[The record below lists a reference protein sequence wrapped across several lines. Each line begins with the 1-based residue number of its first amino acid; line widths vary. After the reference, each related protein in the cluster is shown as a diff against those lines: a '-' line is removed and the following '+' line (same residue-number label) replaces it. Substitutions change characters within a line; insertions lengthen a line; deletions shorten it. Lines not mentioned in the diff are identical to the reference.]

1 MRGMAIGLERTARG
15 GLFGRAS
22 SALAFTLLFACACF
36 LFHSSFTQASTRPV
50 RVGVYD
56 NAPKVF
62 VDSRSRPA
70 GFFIE
75 LIEEAARLEGW
86 QLEFVVCEW
95 SDCLKKLETGSIDL
109 MPDVAASEERL
120 KRFDFNTIPV
130 AQSWSTLLYHPRLPV
145 LALNDLANKRI
156 ALLQGAVQEDP
167 LARMMASLNLG
178 YQVVHVDSLAKGFAM
193 VQQGRAE
200 AVVSNNFFAGR
211 NAPIYGLRLSPVVF
225 NPASLQFAVAKGRH
239 ADLLARIDQHLAQ
252 WRLDPDSVYY
262 RALNRAMAAPQVEI
276 LGVAW
281 KTVIAW
287 GASLLFLLLGGAAL
301 AIFSNRQLEQ
311 IISKRTA
318 ELQAAI
324 ERHERTEAEL
334 ERHRNHLEQIVA
346 SRTLELEE
354 AKKAAEAA
362 NLAKSGFLASMS
374 HELRTPLNAILGFS
388 QLMARD
394 VSIPPAQREQIEI
407 INRSGEHLLAM
418 INDVLDL
425 SKIESGKMTLT
436 SEILNLH
443 QVCAE
448 VADLMRLRASERG
461 LQLDFILDDG
471 VPVHIRSDATKL
483 RQVLLNLLGN
493 AVKFTKEG
501 SVALQVRMPEE
512 GQLLIEVRDTGPG
525 VSQDLQQAIFEPFI
539 QADNKGNSG
548 GTGLGLAI
556 SRRIVEMMGGRI
568 GLRPRDG
575 QGSCFWLEL
584 PAEKMEQVESPGVG
598 APPRNI
604 VGLLPEQPGWR
615 VLVAEDDH
623 DSQLFIQQA
632 LHQVGFEVS
641 IACNGQEAVRLFREW
656 HPDLILMDIRMPL
669 LDGMQ
674 ATRAIRAL
682 PGGEALPIVALTAS
696 VFAEDQ
702 PQILA
707 AGCNEVLYKPIDIT
721 GLLHGIARHL
731 PVLFRYETPE
741 SPLPGETDRDLIRA
755 ELAAL
760 PQALRQSLIAS
771 ARRLDAE
778 AIEATL
784 AKLGEQSPLLVKH
797 LGQLL
802 RHFDFGRIAEE
813 LTRPTN

>member
-1 MRGMAIGLERTARG
+1 M
-15 GLFGRAS
+15 GRSVQEAS

-36 LFHSSFTQASTRPV
+36 PFQSSFALASGRPV

-75 LIEEAARLEGW
+75 LIEEAARLDGW

-95 SDCLKKLETGSIDL
+95 NDCLKKLEAGSIDL
-109 MPDVAASEERL
+109 MPDVAVSEERL
-120 KRFDFNTIPV
+120 KRFDFNAIPV

-145 LALNDLANKRI
+145 LTLNDLANKRI
-156 ALLQGAVQEDP
+156 AILQSAVQEDV
-167 LARMMASLNLG
+167 LAQMMASLNLS
-178 YQVVHVDSLAKGFAM
+178 YQVVYVDSLAKGFES
-193 VQQGRAE
+193 VQQGAAE

-211 NAPIYGLRLSPVVF
+211 NASSYGLRLSPVIF

-239 ADLLARIDQHLAQ
+239 ADLLTRIDRLLAQ

-287 GASLLFLLLGGAAL
+287 SASLLFLLLGGAAL

-318 ELQAAI
+318 ELQTAI

-346 SRTLELEE
+346 SRTIELEE

-394 VSIPPAQREQIEI
+394 ASIPPAQREQLEI

-425 SKIESGKMTLT
+425 SKIESGKIAVS
-436 SEILNLH
+436 SEIVNLR
-443 QVCAE
+443 QVCTE

-461 LQLDFILDDG
+461 LRLDFILDDG
-471 VPVHIRSDATKL
+471 VPAHIRSDATKL

-501 SVALQVRMPEE
+501 DVVLHVRMPKE
-512 GQLLIEVRDTGPG
+512 GQLLIEVHDTGPG
-525 VSQDLQQAIFEPFI
+525 ISQDLQQAIFEPFV

-568 GLRPRDG
+568 GMTTRVG

-584 PAEKMEQVESPGVG
+584 PVEKMEQAEFPEVE
-598 APPRNI
+598 AHPRNI
-604 VGLLPEQPGWR
+604 AGLLPEQPGWR
-615 VLVAEDDH
+615 ILVAEDDH

-632 LHQVGFEVS
+632 LRQIGFEVS

-669 LDGMQ
+669 LDGIQ
-674 ATRAIRAL
+674 ATRAIRTL
-682 PGGEALPIVALTAS
+682 PGGETLPIVALTAS

-707 AGCNEVLYKPIDIT
+707 AGCNEVLYKPIDIA
-721 GLLHGIARHL
+721 GLLNGIARHL
-731 PVLFRYETPE
+731 PVLFRYETPDL
-741 SPLPGETDRDLIRA
+741 PLPGETDRDLIRA
-755 ELAAL
+755 EIAAL
-760 PQALRQSLIAS
+760 PPALRQSLIAS

-778 AIEATL
+778 AIEAAL
-784 AKLGEQSPLLVKH
+784 AEMAEQSPLLVKY
-797 LGQLL
+797 LGLLL
-802 RHFDFGRIAEE
+802 RRFDFGRIVEE
-813 LTRPTN
+813 LA